1 MGTNVTAGCGARSN
15 PVPTLGGM
23 ASPDAKTSAK
33 TSKNRSATVTVAA
46 PPATVFAIVADPRQ
60 HSRID
65 GSGTVRD
72 AVSGP
77 ERLELGST
85 FGMSM
90 KMGAPYRIRNKVVEH
105 EADRLIAWRHAGL
118 HRWRYELAPTA
129 DGGTE
134 VTETWDL
141 SHYPAPGRALLST
154 LFGDK
159 TQKAIEATLVKLK
172 AAAESDA
179 AR

>member
-1 MGTNVTAGCGARSN
+1 MS
-15 PVPTLGGM
+15 
-23 ASPDAKTSAK
+23 SPDAQSSPKTE
-33 TSKNRSATVTVAA
+33 KNRSATVTVAA

-60 HSRID
+60 HPRID

-77 ERLELGST
+77 ERLELGSR

-90 KMGAPYRIRNKVVEH
+90 KMGAPYRISNKVVEH
-105 EADRLIAWRHAGL
+105 EPDRLIAWRHAGL
-118 HRWRYELAPTA
+118 HRWRYELTPTA

-141 SHYPAPGRALLST
+141 SHYPAPLRALLSGM
-154 LFGDK
+154 FGEK
-159 TQKAIEATLVKLK
+159 TQAAIDATLVKLK
-172 AAAESDA
+172 AAAEADA
-179 AR
+179 AA